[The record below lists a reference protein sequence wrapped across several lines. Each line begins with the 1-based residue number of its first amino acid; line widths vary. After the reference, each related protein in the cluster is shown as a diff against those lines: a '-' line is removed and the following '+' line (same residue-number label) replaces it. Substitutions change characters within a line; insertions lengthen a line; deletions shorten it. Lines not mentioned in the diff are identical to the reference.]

1 MDLSKAVV
9 SISEEFKSKSYQAS
23 THLPESVRSPARR
36 HVRPVIATAYR
47 SVVNRLVPAT
57 WEITT
62 NGLTMRFRISDI
74 DEYRQFR
81 RFPEKDTSFP
91 LPGDLLNRLQADD
104 VFWDVG
110 ANVGVYTCFA
120 AAVLPPGQ
128 VVSIEPNPNNVAR
141 ITENLRLNGLTAE
154 VHQRALMEEPGE
166 LTLEITDQ
174 VDAGAYGRIAE
185 DPSSGI
191 TVQGTSGD
199 RLVDAGVPAPT
210 VIKIDVQ
217 GAEFEALC
225 GMEDVLSSPDC
236 RLVYADVITA
246 DSGGY
251 YKGKSNG
258 DAERQWLE
266 DRGFEVERLYEWEDG
281 HFIRAQR
288 PGKGSRDGEHDAL
301 EPSVP

>member
-1 MDLSKAVV
+1 MDLSKAAI
-9 SISEEFKSKSYQAS
+9 SISEGLKAKSYEAS
-23 THLPESVRSPARR
+23 DHLPTSITSPAGRY
-36 HVRPVIATAYR
+36 VRPAIATVYR
-47 SVVNRLVPAT
+47 SVVNRLVPST
-57 WEITT
+57 WEIAT
-62 NGLTMRFRISDI
+62 NGLTIRFRISDV

-91 LPGDLLNRLQADD
+91 LPGDLLSRLRPDD
-104 VFWDVG
+104 VFWDIG
-110 ANVGVYTCFA
+110 ANVGIYTCFA
-120 AAVLPPGQ
+120 AATLPPGR

-141 ITENLRLNGLTAE
+141 ITENLRLNGLTAD
-154 VHQRALMEEPGE
+154 VHQRALMEVPGE

-191 TVQGTSGD
+191 TVQGTTGD
-199 RLVDAGVPAPT
+199 RLVDAGVPTPT
-210 VIKIDVQ
+210 VVKLDVQ
-217 GAEFEALC
+217 GAELEALR

-246 DSGGY
+246 GSGGY
-251 YKGKSNG
+251 YKDKSNG

-288 PGKGSRDGEHDAL
+288 PGEGSRDGKRDVL
-301 EPSVP
+301 EPSVS

>member
-1 MDLSKAVV
+1 MDLSKAAV
-9 SISEEFKSKSYQAS
+9 SISEEAKEKSCEAS
-23 THLPESVRSPARR
+23 DRLPEPIKSPARQY
-36 HVRPVIATAYR
+36 VRPAVTTAYR
-47 SVVNRLVPAT
+47 SALDRLVPST

-62 NGLTMRFRISDI
+62 NGLTMRFRISDL

-91 LPGDLLNRLQADD
+91 LPGDLLNRLQPDD

-110 ANVGVYTCFA
+110 ANVGIYTCFA
-120 AAVLPPGQ
+120 SAVLPPGH

-141 ITENLRLNGLTAE
+141 ITENLRLNGLTAD

-166 LTLEITDQ
+166 LPLEITDH
-174 VDAGAYGRIAE
+174 VDAGAYGRITE

-217 GAEFEALC
+217 GAEFEALR
-225 GMEDVLSSPDC
+225 GMDAVLSSPDC
-236 RLVYADVITA
+236 RLVYADVVTA

-266 DRGFEVERLYEWEDG
+266 DRGFKVERLYEWEDG

-288 PGKGSRDGEHDAL
+288 PGKGSRDGERDAL
-301 EPSVP
+301 ESSVS